1 MPRIGDTGNH
11 PFLLFLCCGA
21 PSSVAPLISARLR
34 CRESDVDEVIQEM
47 IAAGLLGLDAH
58 PVSLCYDMDAL
69 RETLL
74 AMKCAF
80 PPHFLHAIAIK
91 SNPLPFF
98 LKCAVDLGF
107 GLECA
112 SIAEVVHALRQ
123 GCSPDKV
130 MFDSPAKSKREIAF
144 ALRHGVQLNADN
156 FDELDRIAQAHANLQ
171 AQGIQSRS
179 HVGVRVNPLE
189 GLGKIKALSVSDL
202 RSKFGIPLDETNR
215 PLILERFREHAWL
228 DAVHIHVGSQG
239 CTMQQHASGA
249 AKLVRLVEDIEGAVG
264 AGRVRVV
271 DIGGGLPVNFE
282 SDSVRPQYA
291 EYARILEQVAPG
303 LFTNPQRRVVTEYGR
318 SASAKAAFA
327 VCAVEYVKESGDG
340 SCVRACVHACVH
352 PSIHPT
358 NQPTNHSSTA

>member
-1 MPRIGDTGNH
+1 MQCRASGIPVIIRS
-11 PFLLFLCCGA
+11 LLFLCCGA
-21 PSSVAPLISARLR
+21 PSSVAPLISARLG

-249 AKLVRLVEDIEGAVG
+249 DKLVRLVEDIEGAVG

-340 SCVRACVHACVH
+340 SCVRACVRACIH
-352 PSIHPT
+352 PSI
-358 NQPTNHSSTA
+358 QPTIHQLHR